1 MMKVL
6 KFNNFKLN
14 FIKKDF
20 SKDENKTLSG
30 VKVFTDAKN
39 KEVSNIFLE
48 KKENIGFDKENKIQ
62 KKGLNPQSYEKEIN
76 KLIEELNKKL
86 NPLNKVLKVEIDKDL
101 KIPIFKIVDKDTK
114 EVIRQIPLEEILKL
128 RKNLEKLGKMFQE
141 HEKIRELKGLTE
153 RINLKGVF
161 LRKEV

>member
-39 KEVSNIFLE
+39 KEVSNIF
-48 KKENIGFDKENKIQ
+48 
-62 KKGLNPQSYEKEIN
+62 
-76 KLIEELNKKL
+76 
-86 NPLNKVLKVEIDKDL
+86 
-101 KIPIFKIVDKDTK
+101 
-114 EVIRQIPLEEILKL
+114 
-128 RKNLEKLGKMFQE
+128 
-141 HEKIRELKGLTE
+141 
-153 RINLKGVF
+153 
-161 LRKEV
+161 